1 MITPPIGS
9 SAPHGHWDAG
19 DVPKKDL
26 TQTWEDY
33 GGMLSIAHGTLDE
46 RLDYKGDVMLEGV
59 TVRAPVVASGSIS
72 ANSCVVENSEP
83 YCLDAGAQLMFFG
96 STEVKGHVRC
106 GGPRPVL
113 DGDAV
118 IQGKF
123 VLRDG
128 KADISCLRGT
138 VHGGVFIESASGKP
152 TQVQLPADSLPRG
165 AQGKT
170 SQFTVTHGNAGMRA
184 REIARSNGSSA
195 DRAVVSQEPH
205 DPVQR
210 PPVKGTPGKASTS
223 LETGV
228 CPSTLEATEAP
239 EPSPYPGVREW
250 TVRDDGTLFLNGGE
264 LKKPV
269 EHKGDIH
276 LCDLTIRAPIK
287 AQSAGNQKGDIKL
300 EGCRIRAHGMLAVD
314 AQGDLSIKRST
325 VLGDVRCGGSKAEM
339 CPDSIVYGSMVALR
353 PLTDVDL
360 IAGKVTGRLEVVSI
374 NSLACC
380 APEIEIIEPG
390 EWSDDESQREDTAEV
405 TSHEDQQTAVSSPI
419 PE

>member
-19 DVPKKDL
+19 DVPKKYSTPTRVESGKTLIFSD
-26 TQTWEDY
+26 
-33 GGMLSIAHGTLDE
+33 GTLYEPVDH
-46 RLDYKGDVMLEGV
+46 KGDVMLEGV

-83 YCLDAGAQLMFFG
+83 FCLDAGAILTLFE
-96 STEVKGHVRC
+96 STEVKGNVRC
-106 GGPRPVL
+106 GGPRANL
-113 DGDAV
+113 SLNAV
-118 IQGKF
+118 IHGKF

-128 KADISCLRGT
+128 KADIGCLRGT
-138 VHGGVFIESASGKP
+138 VHGGVFIESASGEP
-152 TQVQLPADSLPRG
+152 TQVQFPADNLPRG
-165 AQGKT
+165 GQGKT
-170 SQFTVTHGNAGMRA
+170 SQFTMTHGNAGMRA
-184 REIARSNGSSA
+184 REISRSNGSSA
-195 DRAVVSQEPH
+195 DKAVVSQELH

-223 LETGV
+223 LETEV

-239 EPSPYPGVREW
+239 EASSYPGVLEW
-250 TVRDDGTLFLNGGE
+250 SLRDDGTLFLNGGE

-287 AQSAGNQKGDIKL
+287 AQPAGNQKGDIKL

-380 APEIEIIEPG
+380 APEIEIEPG